1 MYSISI
7 WHVNKSNKKAVQYKN
22 ILTSFPESFSSWM
35 HLSSLVAKTCQRLQL
50 IFEED
55 PVYHNHSKYSINR
68 FYPIFVEQPT
78 ISSPFVPLSLT
89 MTINLLPLT
98 LSRPWPP
105 LQLSF
110 EEDPVTH
117 NPSSSFP
124 YFRTLNGVR
133 IRIMKANSWEG
144 FHSFHLCEKNAV
156 HRQVAF
162 FC

>member
-1 MYSISI
+1 
-7 WHVNKSNKKAVQYKN
+7 
-22 ILTSFPESFSSWM
+22 M
-35 HLSSLVAKTCQRLQL
+35 HLSSLVVKTCQRLQL

-55 PVYHNHSKYSINR
+55 PVTHNHSKYSINR

-89 MTINLLPLT
+89 MTTNLLPLT

-117 NPSSSFP
+117 KPSSSFP
-124 YFRTLNGVR
+124 YFRTWWRNGGVS
-133 IRIMKANSWEG
+133 KDSWEG
-144 FHSFHLCEKNAV
+144 MGMCAASLLSTFAKRMLSTDKLHSSARWSSYNWSALIPPPWNGGGLNNEYNI
-156 HRQVAF
+156 RG
-162 FC
+162 